1 MKNKKLF
8 LGMVMTVIATLGYA
22 KTPKTEFQVEVL
34 GSKTFSVIINETA
47 EDLDI
52 YFLNNM
58 DSILYKNDVIAGE
71 SFGEQFDMD
80 NLPEG
85 KYQLKVVDAFSI
97 QVLNVEFLSGNVSL
111 DLNASR
117 YYDIPEVTRLSEVSI
132 VRMNSI
138 SMDPMKMVIDNK
150 TGRVQYSGRAEGK
163 KYDFNLSL
171 MDDSPKIVVNSEGHI
186 TMKSVALSGI

>member
-1 MKNKKLF
+1 MKNMKVF
-8 LGMVMTVIATLGYA
+8 LGFAMTVIATLGFA

-34 GSKTFSVIINETA
+34 GSKAFSVIISETA
-47 EDLDI
+47 KDLEV

-58 DSILYKNDVIAGE
+58 DSILYKNEVIASE
-71 SFGEQFDMD
+71 SFEEQFEMD

-97 QVLNVEFLSGNVSL
+97 QVLDVEFLHGNVSL

-132 VRMNSI
+132 VRVNSI

-150 TGRVQYSGRAEGK
+150 TGRVQYTGKVEGK
-163 KYDFNLSL
+163 KYDSNLSL
-171 MDDSPKIVVNSEGHI
+171 MDDSTKIVVNSEGHI
-186 TMKSVALSGI
+186 TMKSVAFSGI